1 MDIMNIVE
9 TFNSFLK
16 SQRELQH
23 ITNNL
28 GFLVVLKT
36 IEDVSNFKV
45 YKKYNIKLYFNSKY
59 PVITIS
65 ENINTSN
72 TDNEQAWDIL
82 SKTLLLE
89 IFNILNSSNINKLI
103 DGTYETE

>member
-45 YKKYNIKLYFNSKY
+45 YKK
-59 PVITIS
+59 
-65 ENINTSN
+65 
-72 TDNEQAWDIL
+72 
-82 SKTLLLE
+82 
-89 IFNILNSSNINKLI
+89 
-103 DGTYETE
+103 